1 MVRLFLILFTA
12 VIGVEHW
19 VIITPG
25 QEVNRQEITRWVEVL
40 RTAEK
45 VVDDFFRD
53 PSVGV
58 GKASGVLRVRGG
70 VLRVLREGV
79 LRVRVAASSGDFAAW
94 TGCSIWQ
101 GAALKD
107 GELIVQPLEVLEKRG
122 VTEEVMIH
130 EYVHIVLEPYEVPL
144 WLNEGLAVIC
154 SGQVRRFAEG
164 IKLKDLPEDKARIQE
179 LLAASDTLDLRRGYL
194 AAARLTQKTIDE
206 IGLDSLVRLIQE
218 EAL

>member
-1 MVRLFLILFTA
+1 MVRLFLILFAA

-19 VIITPG
+19 VIVTPG
-25 QEVNRQEITRWVEVL
+25 EEVNREEIARWVEVL

-45 VVDDFFRD
+45 IVDDFFRGT
-53 PSVGV
+53 SMGV
-58 GKASGVLRVRGG
+58 GTEKSVLRVLRGG
-70 VLRVLREGV
+70 VLRE
-79 LRVRVAASSGDFAAW
+79 LRVRVTPSSGDFAAW

-107 GELIVQPLEVLEKRG
+107 GELIVQPLEVLERRG
-122 VTEEVMIH
+122 VTEEVIVH

-154 SGQVRRFAEG
+154 SGQVRRLSEG
-164 IKLKDLPEDKARIQE
+164 IKLKDLPEDKASIQK
-179 LLAASDTLDLRRGYL
+179 LLAASDTLDLRLGYL
-194 AAARLTQKTIDE
+194 AAARLTQEKIDE